1 MSIIQSQYSSKLT
14 NYSQLICL
22 YAVCDT
28 KALFQAIEIR
38 VSADGNYTIRSNSS
52 FNTEVFLYH
61 DSFDPIYWYIN
72 LLLYDY
78 GHLDDPNFQFNY
90 MLNSSHKYIVVIAK
104 YVPLTIGS
112 FIIIGSGPGT
122 TNFTFFNTSS
132 KIKRKVV
139 MKMNI
144 YSCVLLDVQN
154 NNMVHSF
161 YSSALVSN
169 SSIFCRLSACSSG
182 VGYYYQK
189 IGLNVSVSGLY
200 YIACNATF
208 DSYGYLWTNSSTTY
222 ISEND
227 DDAGNYQFLLKYY
240 LNSTIAY
247 WVVATTYSTLITGN
261 FSIVTSG
268 PAAITYTRLV

>member
-1 MSIIQSQYSSKLT
+1 MQTQYSSVLTSNSPLLCHKSQCDYKL
-14 NYSQLICL
+14 Y
-22 YAVCDT
+22 
-28 KALFQAIEIR
+28 FQAIEIH
-38 VSADGNYTIRSNSS
+38 VSVDGNYSFQFNSS
-52 FNTEVFLYH
+52 FASYAYLYS
-61 DSFDPIYWYIN
+61 DSFDPNYWYIN

-78 GHLDDPNFQFNY
+78 TYNEPAYLVLSY
-90 MLNSSHKYIVVIAK
+90 SLKSSQKYIVLVT
-104 YVPLTIGS
+104 PFTLDTES
-112 FIIIGSGPGT
+112 FVVVGRGPGT
-122 TNFTFFNTSS
+122 MNFTLFNTSS
-132 KIKRKVV
+132 KIKKNVIMKV
-139 MKMNI
+139 NI
-144 YSCVLLDVQN
+144 YSCVLLDAQN

-200 YIACNATF
+200 YIACNATI

-227 DDAGNYQFLLKYY
+227 DDAGNYQFLLTYY

>member
-144 YSCVLLDVQN
+144 YSCVLLDAQN

-208 DSYGYLWTNSSTTY
+208 DSYGYLWTSSYTTY
-222 ISEND
+222 LGYD
-227 DDAGNYQFLLKYY
+227 DDGAGNSQFLLKFY
-240 LNSTIAY
+240 LNSTIEY
-247 WVVATTYSTLITGN
+247 WLVVTTYSALRTGN
-261 FSIVTSG
+261 FSIVTTG
-268 PAAITYTRLV
+268 PEPITYIF